1 MCTFSDLVVDVG
13 GDQVTPATDG
23 CGVWRTLLA
32 AAHNLIDLIGGVVVL
47 VLALSLY
54 EC

>member
-1 MCTFSDLVVDVG
+1 M
-13 GDQVTPATDG
+13 PATDG

-32 AAHNLIDLIGGVVVL
+32 AAHTLIDLTGASRL
-47 VLALSLY
+47 VCLALSLY